1 MIKYMGSKRALLRN
15 GLGAVIGEES
25 RDGRRVVDL
34 FCGSGAVS
42 WFAAVKLGKRVLAC
56 DLQEFAV
63 VLAGAVL
70 KRTRPVNQAV
80 LESVWLKDAE
90 AGRREYAAWD
100 DAVRFE
106 RRRKKD
112 EGWHRQA
119 QMLCEAKYGNEEY
132 LIFSRYGGH
141 YFSPMQALSLDA
153 MLDKLPEDRQ
163 LRSVCLAA
171 TIVAASR
178 CAAAPGHTAQ
188 PFKSTVSG
196 SKYLQEAWSRD
207 TLREAAVGLQRIAP
221 LHAKRCGTTLV
232 GDANEIAGGLGSN
245 DVVFVDPPY
254 SAVQYSRF
262 YHVLETVAR
271 GWCGDVGGVG
281 RYPSREERPQSLYSR
296 SAKSSAVI
304 EELLEKLSNRGCKVV
319 ITFPVGKCSNG
330 MSGEWIELTAK
341 RFFEV
346 SRRTVES
353 RFSTL
358 GGNSTIRDARKQAK
372 ELILVL
378 RT

>member
-1 MIKYMGSKRALLRN
+1 MGSKRALLRN
-15 GLGAVIGEES
+15 GLGDVIGEES
-25 RDGRRVVDL
+25 RARRRIVDL
-34 FCGSGAVS
+34 FCGSAAVS
-42 WFAAVKLGKRVLAC
+42 WFAAVELRKQVLAC

-63 VLAGAVL
+63 TLAGAVV
-70 KRTRPVNQAV
+70 KRIRAV
-80 LESVWLKDAE
+80 DHAALENGWLRRAE
-90 AGRREYAAWD
+90 RGRRAHAAWD
-100 DAVRFE
+100 AVARFD

-112 EGWHRQA
+112 ARWHRQA
-119 QMLCEAKYGNEEY
+119 QRLCEAEYGREEA
-132 LIFSRYGGH
+132 LTFSRYGGH
-141 YFSPMQALSLDA
+141 YFSPMQALSLDV
-153 MLDKLPEDRQ
+153 MLTTLPDDEQ
-163 LRSVCLAA
+163 LRNVCLAA

-188 PFKSTVSG
+188 PFKATESA

-207 TLREAAVGLQRIAP
+207 TFREAAIGLRRIAP
-221 LHAKRCGTTLV
+221 LHAKRCGNTLV
-232 GDANEIAGGLGSN
+232 GNANEIATRLRPS

-281 RYPSREERPQSLYSR
+281 RYPPKEERPQSLYSR
-296 SAKSSAVI
+296 SARSSAAI
-304 EELLEKLSNRGCKVV
+304 EELLEMLSNTGCKV
-319 ITFPVGKCSNG
+319 ILTFPLGECSNG
-330 MSGEWIELTAK
+330 MSGEWIETTAK
-341 RFFEV
+341 RFFDV
-346 SRRTVES
+346 TRRTVKS

-358 GGNSTIRDARKQAK
+358 GGNTTIRDARKVAK

>member
-1 MIKYMGSKRALLRN
+1 MGSKRALLRN
-15 GLGAVIGEES
+15 GLGDVIGEES
-25 RDGRRVVDL
+25 REGRRIVDL
-34 FCGSGAVS
+34 FCGSAAVS
-42 WFAAVKLGKRVLAC
+42 WFAAVELGKRVLAC

-70 KRTRPVNQAV
+70 KRTRPVDHAE
-80 LESVWLKDAE
+80 LENGWLKDAE
-90 AGRREYAAWD
+90 TGRREYAAWEH
-100 DAVRFE
+100 AARFE

-112 EGWHRQA
+112 ARWHRQA
-119 QMLCEAKYGNEEY
+119 QELCEAEYGNED
-132 LIFSRYGGH
+132 LLMFSRYGGH

-153 MLDKLPEDRQ
+153 MLDKLPEDGQ

-171 TIVAASR
+171 TIVAASK

-188 PFKSTVSG
+188 PFKSTTSG
-196 SKYLQEAWSRD
+196 SKYLREAWSRNAFRD
-207 TLREAAVGLQRIAP
+207 AAIGLRRIAP
-221 LHAKRCGTTLV
+221 LHAKRCGATSV
-232 GDANEIAGGLGSN
+232 GDANEIAGRLHRT

-271 GWCGDVGGVG
+271 GWCGEVGGVG
-281 RYPSREERPQSLYSR
+281 RYSSREERPQSLYSR
-296 SAKSSAVI
+296 SAQSSAAI
-304 EELLEKLSNRGCKVV
+304 EGLLERLSDRGCKVV
-319 ITFPVGKCSNG
+319 LTFPLGECSNG
-330 MSGEWIELTAK
+330 MSGEWIEATAK

-346 SRRTVES
+346 SRRTVKS
-353 RFSTL
+353 RFSTM
-358 GGNSTIRDARKQAK
+358 GGNTTIRDARKEAK

>member
-1 MIKYMGSKRALLRN
+1 MGSKRALLRN
-15 GLGAVIGEES
+15 GLGDVIGEES
-25 RDGRRVVDL
+25 RAGRRIVDL
-34 FCGSGAVS
+34 FCGSAAVS
-42 WFAAVKLGKRVLAC
+42 WFAAAELGKRVLAC

-70 KRTRPVNQAV
+70 KRIRAV
-80 LESVWLKDAE
+80 DHAELENGWLRRAE
-90 AGRREYAAWD
+90 RDRRAYAAWD
-100 DAVRFE
+100 EAARFE

-112 EGWHRQA
+112 ARWHRQA
-119 QMLCEAKYGNEEY
+119 QQLCEAEYGRKRT
-132 LIFSRYGGH
+132 LVFSRYGGH
-141 YFSPMQALSLDA
+141 YFSPMQALSLDV
-153 MLDKLPEDRQ
+153 MLDTLPDDEP
-163 LRSVCLAA
+163 LRRVCLAA

-188 PFKSTVSG
+188 PFKSTESA
-196 SKYLQEAWSRD
+196 SKYLHGAWSRD
-207 TLREAAVGLQRIAP
+207 TFREAAVGLRRIAP
-221 LHAKRCGTTLV
+221 LHAKRCGTTIV
-232 GDANEIAGGLGSN
+232 GDANDIAARLRRS

-296 SAKSSAVI
+296 SARSSAAI
-304 EELLEKLSNRGCKVV
+304 EELLEKLSNRGCRVV
-319 ITFPVGKCSNG
+319 LTFPLGECSNG
-330 MSGEWIELTAK
+330 MSGEWIEATAK

-346 SRRTVES
+346 TRRTVKS

-358 GGNSTIRDARKQAK
+358 GGNTTIRDARKEAK

>member
-1 MIKYMGSKRALLRN
+1 MGSKRVLLRN
-15 GLGAVIGEES
+15 GLGDVIREES
-25 RDGRRVVDL
+25 REGTRIVDL
-34 FCGSGAVS
+34 FCGSAAVS
-42 WFAAVKLGKRVLAC
+42 WFAAVELGKRVLAC

-63 VLAGAVL
+63 ALAGAVL
-70 KRTRPVNQAV
+70 KRTQLVDPDQ
-80 LESVWLKDAE
+80 LEHGWLRDAE
-90 AGRREYAAWD
+90 TSRRDYAAWE
-100 DAVRFE
+100 DAAKFE

-112 EGWHRQA
+112 ARWHRQA
-119 QMLCEAKYGNEEY
+119 QELCEAKYGNED
-132 LIFSRYGGH
+132 LPIFSRYGGH

-153 MLDKLPEDRQ
+153 MLDKLPEDGE

-171 TIVAASR
+171 TIVAASK

-188 PFKSTVSG
+188 PFKSTMSG
-196 SKYLQEAWSRD
+196 SKYLREAWARD
-207 TLREAAVGLQRIAP
+207 AFRDAATGLRQIAP
-221 LHAKRCGTTLV
+221 LYARRGGSTSV
-232 GDANEIAGGLGSN
+232 GDANEIAGRLRRT
-245 DVVFVDPPY
+245 DMVFVDPPY

-271 GWCGDVGGVG
+271 GWCGEVGGVG

-296 SAKSSAVI
+296 TAESSAAI
-304 EELLEKLSNRGCKVV
+304 KGLLKQLSDCGCKVV
-319 ITFPVGKCSNG
+319 LTFPLGMCSNG
-330 MSGEWIELTAK
+330 MSGEWVEATAR

-346 SRRTVES
+346 SRRTVKS

-358 GGNSTIRDARKQAK
+358 GGNATIRDARKEAK